1 MRLAVVRRNVAF
13 LAASMISIALMGSS
27 ALSQTLKEKV
37 AAEGKLTIGVYNAWP
52 DGFVKEGEIAG
63 TQPEI
68 LREVAK
74 SLGVKTIDFQVMDFG
89 ALIPSL
95 MARRIDVIAGGMYV
109 TPNRCKQVAF
119 SNPVGGPRG
128 NAILVKAGNPLN
140 IHSYQDMAE
149 NSKIRVGN
157 LRGAASLEYMAA
169 AGVPKERIQLFQD
182 HPTGLA
188 ALLAGRVDMLINA
201 SGAIVGS
208 LKDPNVKG
216 LERAEPFKEVVNGKE
231 MIHYS
236 SFAFRP
242 EDKEFRDLIDQGL
255 AQKNREGF
263 VAKTI
268 MSYGFPERDAT
279 PTDVTAK
286 ELCGSDYR

>member
-1 MRLAVVRRNVAF
+1 MTLVRITRNVAF
-13 LAASMISIALMGSS
+13 LAASVLSVALMDSS
-27 ALSQTLKEKV
+27 ALSQTLKETV

-52 DGFVKEGEIAG
+52 DGFVKDGEIAG
-63 TQPEI
+63 TQPEV
-68 LREVAK
+68 LREIAK

-95 MARRIDVIAGGMYV
+95 MAKRVDVIAGGMYV
-109 TPNRCKQVAF
+109 TPVRCKQVAF

-128 NAILVKAGNPLN
+128 NAILVKVGNPLN

-157 LRGAASLEYMAA
+157 LRSAASLEYMAA
-169 AGVPKERIQLFQD
+169 AGVPKERIQLFPD

-188 ALLAGRVDMLINA
+188 ALLAGRVDMLINT
-201 SGAIVGS
+201 SGTIIGS
-208 LKDPNVKG
+208 LRDPNVKG

-231 MIHYS
+231 VIHYS
-236 SFAFRP
+236 SFGFRP
-242 EDKEFRDLIDQGL
+242 EDKDFRDLIDQGL
-255 AQKNREGF
+255 AQKNREGV

-268 MSYGFPERDAT
+268 MNYGFPEREAT
-279 PTDVTAK
+279 STDVTAK
-286 ELCGSDYR
+286 ELCGSDYH